1 MKKRYPETPMTA
13 LSPTPEIRSSDDSK
27 SFAFAYAGALSSGN
41 VSEEWENRIENWLM
55 NLDPSRATSY
65 DLLVLS
71 GILRFRPSE
80 KIKLFYILVWKEVVG
95 GKVPKDLSRLP
106 NRFLKI
112 QDRRFRALHAAIF
125 LPDQKKR
132 SYGLRQVFQ
141 DMVIEDRD
149 LFFIALGILLL
160 FFPLGRQFLAGSAVG
175 LFLIASF
182 NESMAH
188 RMVGHTSPKTDKL
201 FTQLGSVGKLLQII
215 SQAHQLHHYKVSREF
230 CYRFS
235 SEDFRLKYEKLAR
248 EKYQRLAVKIEAKD
262 PVKRG
267 DELFKIFLERGY
279 GVHGTFTGST
289 LMLIG
294 AIPWLLIAYAVG
306 SYFQAPAFAISAFV
320 VGNFFVLQSLFSH
333 RYLHMNREE
342 ILSNPDTT
350 PFMRWYMTTRP
361 AQFQQRLHF
370 VHHLYHHLEAW
381 NDVIMVG
388 SGVDW
393 IRRMVKAPNCQ
404 DLAKMD
410 AQNFLD
416 YT

>member
-1 MKKRYPETPMTA
+1 MAA
-13 LSPTPEIRSSDDSK
+13 LTSNSIQAHLSSQD
-27 SFAFAYAGALSSGN
+27 FAFDYLGALSSGI
-41 VSEEWENRIENWLM
+41 VSEELSVQTENWLK
-55 NLDPSRATSY
+55 NLDPQEMHSW
-65 DLLVLS
+65 DLLVLM
-71 GILRFRPSE
+71 GIMRFSPNE
-80 KIKLFYILVWKEVVG
+80 KIQLFYLLAWNKLVGEE
-95 GKVPKDLSRLP
+95 VPKSLSRLP
-106 NRFLKI
+106 NSYLKK

-125 LPDQKKR
+125 LPDQKERNYSLK
-132 SYGLRQVFQ
+132 LMFQ

-149 LFFIALGILLL
+149 LFFFSLSIILM
-160 FFPLGRQFLAGSAVG
+160 FFPFGRQFLAGSAVG

-188 RMVGHTSPKTDKL
+188 RMVGHTSPRTEKL
-201 FTQLGSVGKLLQII
+201 FKKLGAVGKLLQII
-215 SQAHQLHHYKVSREF
+215 SQAHQLHHFKVSREF
-230 CYRFS
+230 CYRFKS
-235 SEDFRLKYEKLAR
+235 DIFKVQFEKVA
-248 EKYQRLAVKIEAKD
+248 ETKYQRLAIKIQAKN
-262 PVKRG
+262 PSQEGAR
-267 DELFKIFLERGY
+267 LYQIFLDRGY
-279 GVHGTFTGST
+279 GVHGTTTGST

-294 AIPWLLIAYAVG
+294 AIPWLAIAYGVG
-306 SYFQAPAFAISAFV
+306 AYFQAPAFAISAFV

-342 ILSNPDTT
+342 ILANQHTT
-350 PFMRWYMTTRP
+350 WFMRWYMTTRP

-370 VHHLYHHLEAW
+370 VHHQYHHLEAW

-410 AQNFLD
+410 AQEFLD